1 MRDGTTEQSRTEP
14 TEHEESRGEDTKP
27 TYITKLDEREE
38 RKRSPDQIVELAD
51 ESSLGERFWSVA

>member
-1 MRDGTTEQSRTEP
+1 MRDGTTEQDGADGAMMMEQR
-14 TEHEESRGEDTKP
+14 RGYKARQ
-27 TYITKLDEREE
+27 ITKLDEREE